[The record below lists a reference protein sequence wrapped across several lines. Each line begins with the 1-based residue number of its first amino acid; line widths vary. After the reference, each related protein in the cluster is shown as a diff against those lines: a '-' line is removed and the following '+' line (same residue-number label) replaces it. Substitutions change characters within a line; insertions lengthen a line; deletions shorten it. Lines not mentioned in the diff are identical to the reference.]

1 VPFWRA
7 HRSRPPR
14 LERWQRDQ
22 YLVVLTVA
30 LVQIAQD
37 LSQPFFPLYV
47 RELGITDLS
56 EAAFWAGWVS
66 GIASLTSAVTGPF
79 WGAMADRFGRKAMVL
94 RALIM
99 ISIIQFI
106 MAFVPNVQ
114 SLVAARFMLGAFAGF
129 TPMAMALA
137 ISIAPRER
145 MAQAIGLVQAAGFL
159 PTAIGPTIGGVIAD
173 TFGLRVNFVVTS
185 VILFV
190 PAMLLFF
197 LVDESTYTTPRD
209 RTSPEPARGRGA
221 MLSLL
226 AMPGFITA
234 LAILFMTRFTDRT
247 TPPILPL
254 FLIEVDTPSAQLATI
269 TGFVVSSGAV
279 AAGVSSMLYG
289 RWARPESTRRLLLLA
304 LAGGAICSIFFA
316 LVDDWISITVLC
328 VILGLLAGG
337 GISLAF
343 TYGVR
348 LAPPER
354 SAATLSMLSSGGQL
368 GSASA
373 PILAGMIGGVG
384 LRYVFI
390 ANALAYALA
399 AILAA
404 LPSRG
409 RAWSPNP
416 DPAAET

>member
-1 VPFWRA
+1 MPLWLA
-7 HRSRPPR
+7 HRLRPQR

-47 RELGITDLS
+47 RELGVTDLS
-56 EAAFWAGWVS
+56 EAAFWSGWVS
-66 GIASLTSAVTGPF
+66 GIAALTSAVTGPF
-79 WGAMADRFGRKAMVL
+79 WGSMADRFGRKAMVL
-94 RALIM
+94 RAMVM
-99 ISIIQFI
+99 ISIMQFVI
-106 MAFVPNVQ
+106 AFVPNVQ
-114 SLVAARFMLGAFAGF
+114 SLVAARFVLGLFAGF

-137 ISIAPRER
+137 VSIAPRER

-185 VILFV
+185 VIMFV
-190 PAMLLFF
+190 PVILLFF
-197 LVDESTYTTPRD
+197 LVDESTYATPRD
-209 RTSPEPARGRGA
+209 RTSPEPTRGRGP
-221 MLSLL
+221 MLKLL
-226 AMPGFITA
+226 VMPGLITA
-234 LAILFMTRFTDRT
+234 LAILFMARFTDRT
-247 TPPILPL
+247 LPPILPL
-254 FLIEVDTPSAQLATI
+254 FLIEVNTPSAQLATI

-279 AAGVSSMLYG
+279 AAGISSMMYG

-304 LAGGAICSIFFA
+304 LAGGAICSVFFA
-316 LVDDWISITVLC
+316 LADHWISVMVLS

-354 SAATLSMLSSGGQL
+354 AAATLGMLSSGGQL

-373 PILAGMIGGVG
+373 PILAGMIGGIS

-390 ANALAYALA
+390 ANALAY
-399 AILAA
+399 ILAVGLTA

-409 RAWSPNP
+409 RARASNP
-416 DPAAET
+416 DPATEA